1 MKKVLVIGANGRVG
15 GKLVQ
20 ALEEKKYTVLA
31 GARNKVKDITGTHV
45 QFEAIDLLSD
55 VDTLAKSMRGVD
67 AIYFVAG
74 SRGKNLLQIDLHG
87 AVKTMQAAQQA
98 RVKRYIILSSNFA
111 LQPERWNE
119 ASLVNLTNYN
129 IAKHYADHW
138 LVNNSGLDYTS
149 LQPGVLLET
158 QGSGKISVNIE
169 NAGENSI
176 DNVVETLVAIL
187 EDDSTIGKVVMMHD
201 GDTPIREALKQV

>member
-1 MKKVLVIGANGRVG
+1 MKVLVIGANGRVG
-15 GKLVQ
+15 RKLVQ
-20 ALEEKKYTVLA
+20 VLEEKEYTVLA
-31 GARNKVKDITGTHV
+31 GARNQVKDITATNV

-67 AIYFVAG
+67 VIYFVAG

-98 RVKRYIILSSNFA
+98 GVKRYINLSSNFA

-119 ASLVNLTNYN
+119 ATLVNLTNYN
-129 IAKHYADHW
+129 IAKHYVDYW

-158 QGSGKISVNIE
+158 QGSGKISVNIK